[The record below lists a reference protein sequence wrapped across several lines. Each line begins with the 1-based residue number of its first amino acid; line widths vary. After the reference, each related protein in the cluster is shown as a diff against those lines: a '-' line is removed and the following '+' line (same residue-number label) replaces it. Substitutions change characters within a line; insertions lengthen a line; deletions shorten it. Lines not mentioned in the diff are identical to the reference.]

1 VKSDFDAKA
10 ASVENMT
17 AEDVTRHSD
26 ERQKEGAVTILKEFF
41 ATRV

>member
-17 AEDVTRHSD
+17 TEDVTWPSD
-26 ERQKEGAVTILKEFF
+26 E
-41 ATRV
+41 